1 MFEFMLFASTCAVM
15 AFLLANI
22 HKQWSQPKTKLQ
34 PIRIKQEKQHPL
46 TRKHQSK

>member
-22 HKQWSQPKTKLQ
+22 HKQLTQPKTKLQ
-34 PIRIKQEKQHPL
+34 PIRIKQEKKHPL
-46 TRKHQSK
+46 SKRKHQQ